1 METIS
6 LRWLS
11 EDCLLL
17 TAEELKDVINKIIAY
32 ENTSGGNRTKQ
43 VLMLAD
49 NPDDG
54 GDFPVDSN
62 NVATLLPS
70 GYTADKIYLSEYPI
84 AEARQMVL
92 DGINNGAL
100 LLNYIG
106 HAGLDRLAQEGLLL
120 TSDVASM
127 TNMDRLPVVTA
138 MTCVVGNFSYP
149 GFDSLSEVLLL
160 KQNGGAVAV
169 WSPTGM
175 SINSEAVILD
185 EVFFMSTFTG
195 RKQTLGDVVL
205 KALEKGSMNG
215 VSEFILDIYN
225 IMGDPALKLK

>member
-1 METIS
+1 
-6 LRWLS
+6 
-11 EDCLLL
+11 
-17 TAEELKDVINKIIAY
+17 
-32 ENTSGGNRTKQ
+32 
-43 VLMLAD
+43 MLAD

-54 GDFPVDSN
+54 GNFPVDSN
-62 NVATLLPS
+62 NVATLRLPC
-70 GYTADKIYLSEYPI
+70 GYTAYKIYLSEHPI
-84 AEARQMVL
+84 GEARQMVL
-92 DGINNGAL
+92 DGINNGAF

-106 HAGLDRLAQEGLLL
+106 HGGLDRLAQEGMLL

-138 MTCVVGNFSYP
+138 MTCVVGNFSHP
-149 GFDSLSEVLLL
+149 GFDSLSEVLVL

-175 SINSEAVILD
+175 SINSEAVLLD
-185 EVFFMSTFTG
+185 EAFFMSTFTG

-215 VSEFILDIYN
+215 VSGFILDIYN
-225 IMGDPALKLK
+225 LMGDPALKLK